1 MTLLLILEGLSVSG
15 ESLPRRLRLPGRE
28 QELMAEAFRGAI

>member
-1 MTLLLILEGLSVSG
+1 E
-15 ESLPRRLRLPGRE
+15 RLRLPGRE

>member
-1 MTLLLILEGLSVSG
+1 IVSQWRIIA
-15 ESLPRRLRLPGRE
+15 ERLRLPGRE

>member
-15 ESLPRRLRLPGRE
+15 ESLPSVFDYRRE